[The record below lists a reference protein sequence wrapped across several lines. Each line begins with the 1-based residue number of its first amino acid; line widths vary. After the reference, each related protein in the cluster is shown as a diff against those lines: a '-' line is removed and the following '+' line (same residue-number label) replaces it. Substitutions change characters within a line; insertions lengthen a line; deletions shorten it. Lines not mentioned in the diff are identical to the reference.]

1 MAGCVFAR
9 RRIPHWKTRQRREM
23 AHREALGE
31 NPRMVPKM
39 MSQLQLVRDRYDQ
52 ADLCAGRQSARGRV
66 NPNGGGAHVGVRK
79 SSIGR
84 NDTVRA
90 LSWYERAR
98 SAAGWDEAAHAAR
111 ERGRCAQGMGSAR
124 VDQAQASALV
134 CGDHAGASACAGGT
148 PGKFTEH
155 RAQEGPR
162 QLGLIPGR
170 LRSRRG
176 SPKGLRLSV
185 TMPRGS
191 M

>member
-1 MAGCVFAR
+1 MRFCEAAHTALENAPTPRDGSSRGSWRESENGAEDDEPTPTGSRSIRPSRPVR
-9 RRIPHWKTRQRREM
+9 RT
-23 AHREALGE
+23 
-31 NPRMVPKM
+31 
-39 MSQLQLVRDRYDQ
+39 
-52 ADLCAGRQSARGRV
+52 SARGRV
-66 NPNGGGAHVGVRK
+66 NPNGGGAHVGVKK

-162 QLGLIPGR
+162 QLGLIPGW

-176 SPKGLRLSV
+176 SPKGLRLSD